1 MQLYLSCKGDARQRI
16 KRDRNS
22 ERSNWVMMSIH
33 KTEIF
38 NFNSMILEYLVPMK
52 SHVIVLRGLPLQ
64 FSVGCRYSY
73 PWVIVIVQR
82 GLSLQFNVGC
92 RYSSPQGCRYSS
104 PWVIVIV
111 LRVLSLQFSAGCRYS
126 STWVV
131 VIVQRGMLL
140 QFSVGCRYSSP

>member
-16 KRDRNS
+16 KRDQNS

-92 RYSSPQGCRYSS
+92 RYSSPWVVVIVLRGLSLQISVGCPYSS
-104 PWVIVIV
+104 PWVVVIV
-111 LRVLSLQFSAGCRYS
+111 FCGLSLQFY
-126 STWVV
+126 
-131 VIVQRGMLL
+131 
-140 QFSVGCRYSSP
+140 VGCRYIYP